1 VALSSAAKSVLAEL
15 PHIEGCDFV
24 FTRDGRKP
32 MSGFSR
38 AKETIDGASG
48 VQNWTLHDLR
58 RTRALAAE
66 PRWRR
71 CRHCRTLHHAR
82 HSRRACDI

>member
-32 MSGFSR
+32 MS
-38 AKETIDGASG
+38 ASG